1 MRYAELRKL
10 RDRLYFTLQDL
21 QDLLGIKPEYARVL
35 CTRYKEKGIFIR
47 LKKNFYVLNEKW
59 DGFSQEDYLKISN
72 LLQVPS
78 YISFMTALSFYEIT
92 TQVQRDYFESA
103 SVKRSVSFNINGI
116 TFNFYKLKKQYYFD
130 FIKKDDIFIAT
141 KEKAFIDAVYLYSFG
156 KYKLDFSSLD
166 LDKLDKD
173 KIKKILKVY
182 PQKTRNIAKKLC
194 GI

>member
-10 RDRLYFTLQDL
+10 RDRLYFTLEDL
-21 QDLLGIKPEYARVL
+21 QDLLGIKPESARVL
-35 CTRYKEKGIFIR
+35 CTRCNKKGIFIR
-47 LKKNFYVLNEKW
+47 LKRNFYVLNEKW
-59 DGFSQEDYLKISN
+59 DSFSQEDYLKISN

-92 TQVQRDYFESA
+92 TQVQRDYFESV
-103 SVKRSVSFNINGI
+103 SVKRSVRFNINGI

-130 FIKKDDIFIAT
+130 FIKKGDIFIAT

-156 KYKLDFSSLD
+156 KYRLDFSSLD
-166 LDKLDKD
+166 LDKLDKG

-182 PQKTRNIAKKLC
+182 PRKTRNIAKKLC

>member
-10 RDRLYFTLQDL
+10 KERLYFTVEDL
-21 QDLLGIKPEYARVL
+21 QNLLGIKPESARVL
-35 CTRYKEKGIFIR
+35 CTRYSKKGIFIR
-47 LKKNFYVLNEKW
+47 LKKNFYVLNERW

-103 SVKRSVSFNINGI
+103 SVKRSVRFNIKGI
-116 TFNFYKLKKQYYFD
+116 TFNFYKLKKQHYFD
-130 FIKKDDIFIAT
+130 FIKKGDIFIAT

-156 KYKLDFSSLD
+156 KYRLDFSSLD
-166 LDKLDKD
+166 LDKLNKG
-173 KIKKILKVY
+173 KIKKILKAY
-182 PQKTRNIAKKLC
+182 PQKTIGIAKKLC